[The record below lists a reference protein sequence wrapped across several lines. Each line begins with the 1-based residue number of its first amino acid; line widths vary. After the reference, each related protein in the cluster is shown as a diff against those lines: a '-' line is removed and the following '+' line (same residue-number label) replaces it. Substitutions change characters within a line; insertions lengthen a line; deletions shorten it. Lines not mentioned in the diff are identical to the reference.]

1 MWGVCE
7 PAYGGIEAKKRY
19 FPNIAQEWQK
29 SVPRMRVRKMGVLRT
44 RISPKSGFA
53 NPISVVSAYDGMRVR
68 KYSHVFYMETDAGLP
83 CILYGEGLRG
93 FPRFPCFCVEW
104 VEAQSLE
111 TTKSG
116 KIRAGFTGVE
126 GRPTS
131 TLCAGTRR
139 QSPACAGRRHPA
151 RGRRSAAAELDV
163 GAVLSQ
169 GDGSRGWVGGVCGER
184 GVSTP
189 RGTSRSRE

>member
-1 MWGVCE
+1 M
-7 PAYGGIEAKKRY
+7 AKKCPTY
-19 FPNIAQEWQK
+19 AGSQN
-29 SVPRMRVRKMGVLRT
+29 G
-44 RISPKSGFA
+44 GFA
-53 NPISVVSAYDGMRVR
+53 NPHKPKIRFCEPYFRGLGIRR
-68 KYSHVFYMETDAGLP
+68 YAGSQIFP
-83 CILYGEGLRG
+83 CILHGDGCGTPMYFVWRRLARVPKIPMYFAWSGWRHKVWKRPSPG
-93 FPRFPCFCVEW
+93 
-104 VEAQSLE
+104 
-111 TTKSG
+111 KSG
-116 KIRAGFTGVE
+116 QDSQALR

-169 GDGSRGWVGGVCGER
+169 GDGSRGWVGDVCGER